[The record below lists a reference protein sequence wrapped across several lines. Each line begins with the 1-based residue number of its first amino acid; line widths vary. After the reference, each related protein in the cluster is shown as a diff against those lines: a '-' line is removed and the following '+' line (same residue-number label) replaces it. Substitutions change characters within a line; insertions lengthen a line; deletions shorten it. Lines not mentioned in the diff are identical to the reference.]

1 MAQST
6 RPASAN
12 GSARQD
18 TRAAGR
24 PARSSADGAVR
35 SLPEPRPRAQA
46 MALPGRSRRQP
57 CTRGWKPSPPPGSAK
72 SGAARIG
79 WARAGPP
86 WRTPARI
93 SSMICGSTCAGCARC
108 PTCCHGRQARAH
120 ASRAAQGS
128 GLGHAAAVAGA
139 RLGRLHD
146 GSAAAALRCR
156 SGYRSASRARS
167 RSRRDRARRDVRQ
180 PADRTLPGHAA
191 PAPGTQR
198 GDPRRHGRAR
208 APVAVSRARPPPR
221 GWDAALRARL
231 DNAADQGRGAS
242 MRRGS
247 ASNACAMP
255 ARRCCCSVHPA
266 SSSAT
271 SRPWPTC
278 RRAGQ
283 RAGLPYSRRAGARCV
298 SACRPA
304 GWRVG

>member
-57 CTRGWKPSPPPGSAK
+57 CTRAGSRRRHLVRRNLEPRA
-72 SGAARIG
+72 SVG
-79 WARAGPP
+79 RAGPP

-108 PTCCHGRQARAH
+108 PTCCHGRQARAPC
-120 ASRAAQGS
+120 
-128 GLGHAAAVAGA
+128 VARCA
-139 RLGRLHD
+139 RKWPGPC
-146 GSAAAALRCR
+146 SRCR
-156 SGYRSASRARS
+156 GRAIGTSSRWKCCRSSAMPIRISIRKPRPRGSRPL
-167 RSRRDRARRDVRQ
+167 RDRARRDVRQ

-198 GDPRRHGRAR
+198 GDPAAMAERAPRSLYARSAAASRLGRGAAR
-208 APVAVSRARPPPR
+208 AP
-221 GWDAALRARL
+221 G
-231 DNAADQGRGAS
+231 
-242 MRRGS
+242 
-247 ASNACAMP
+247 
-255 ARRCCCSVHPA
+255 
-266 SSSAT
+266 
-271 SRPWPTC
+271 
-278 RRAGQ
+278 
-283 RAGLPYSRRAGARCV
+283 
-298 SACRPA
+298 
-304 GWRVG
+304 

>member
-35 SLPEPRPRAQA
+35 SLAGAKASSPGNGAARAEPAP
-46 MALPGRSRRQP
+46 ALH
-57 CTRGWKPSPPPGSAK
+57 TGWKPSPPPVRRNLEPRASVGR
-72 SGAARIG
+72 GPGRRGGRRPDLIHDLRIYVRRLCALSDLLPRPP
-79 WARAGPP
+79 ARAPCV
-86 WRTPARI
+86 AR
-93 SSMICGSTCAGCARC
+93 CARKWPGPC
-108 PTCCHGRQARAH
+108 
-120 ASRAAQGS
+120 
-128 GLGHAAAVAGA
+128 AVAGA

-156 SGYRSASRARS
+156 SGYRSASLGRAGS
-167 RSRRDRARRDVRQ
+167 RPLRDRARRDVRQ

-221 GWDAALRARL
+221 GWGAARAP
-231 DNAADQGRGAS
+231 G
-242 MRRGS
+242 
-247 ASNACAMP
+247 
-255 ARRCCCSVHPA
+255 
-266 SSSAT
+266 
-271 SRPWPTC
+271 
-278 RRAGQ
+278 
-283 RAGLPYSRRAGARCV
+283 
-298 SACRPA
+298 
-304 GWRVG
+304 